1 VLCTFSR
8 AANLP
13 LALMRLPSQV
23 SALAGDSVTT
33 MRTLRHP
40 IAMFFVA
47 VLVVIGIGVGALA
60 LSGTRLQPAATLQT
74 PASILALAKLG
85 TEGTFSAVYRLSGGP
100 SNTKNEI
107 ATVTVAQRSPAGTS
121 PSFSRGLGEWS
132 YRLAT
137 ADGMD
142 VEWVVHGSSLEDC
155 MARRPSGSWGCTGPV
170 RYGEVYGG
178 NGYII
183 AITPFL
189 PETAFESISYAVES
203 MPPHQ
208 RLAVR
213 TEQSSFGPL
222 TCVTVSNGQDTWCLM
237 RDGRLASFTGVGYI
251 AFLWGRYRLVSE
263 QATAPASDF
272 DLSGIPKEPFILPM
286 P

>member
-1 VLCTFSR
+1 
-8 AANLP
+8 
-13 LALMRLPSQV
+13 
-23 SALAGDSVTT
+23 

-47 VLVVIGIGVGALA
+47 VLVVIGIGVGVLA

-85 TEGTFSAVYRLSGGP
+85 TEGTFSAVYQLSGGP

-137 ADGMD
+137 ADGTD

-155 MARRPSGSWGCTGPV
+155 MRWRSSGLLRCTGPASYDEA
-170 RYGEVYGG
+170 YGS
-178 NGYII
+178 NGYIS
-183 AITPFL
+183 ASHP
-189 PETAFESISYAVES
+189 V
-203 MPPHQ
+203 PPGDGVQLDQLRGPRHASAPPPGGPHGTVKLWPTDLCHGQQ
-208 RLAVR
+208 R
-213 TEQSSFGPL
+213 
-222 TCVTVSNGQDTWCLM
+222 
-237 RDGRLASFTGVGYI
+237 TGH
-251 AFLWGRYRLVSE
+251 LVSDARRAPR
-263 QATAPASDF
+263 QFHRRRLRRLPLGQIDSSASKRPPRRATSTSRGSRRSRTYCRCRSGRPANGSPRARGGKAANPWAERNHSY
-272 DLSGIPKEPFILPM
+272 LR
-286 P
+286 